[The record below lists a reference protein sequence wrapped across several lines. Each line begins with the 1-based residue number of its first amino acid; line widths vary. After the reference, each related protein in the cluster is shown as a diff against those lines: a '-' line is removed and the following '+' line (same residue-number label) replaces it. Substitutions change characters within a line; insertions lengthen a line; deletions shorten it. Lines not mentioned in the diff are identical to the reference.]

1 MSRSLPSDASNPRS
15 GGPVPIVAGAALVL
29 AIVAIA
35 LSLLTIIR
43 PAAGCQV
50 AAWDAVPTAS
60 EMPSGWTVGSTNIYR
75 DSQTTSITGPNPG
88 NGSVA
93 STIYLSVTC
102 FPDRAQDVVD
112 RMEQASKSAGRAVT
126 PLDGIGEVGYAVS
139 GDTGGAS
146 AMQFR
151 RGTLVAY
158 LATSGPVTDSELRQA
173 GTAVDA
179 ALRRA
184 LGDTGVTAVPASSA
198 AGTPGG
204 SPGSTAAG
212 SPAASA
218 GASPE
223 PSGAVASPVAPQLE
237 ALMPHSVSGATLLV
251 QSTTGDQVLGDDAAS
266 KALISAL
273 NSFGK
278 KPTDLEIAQAADD
291 SGAIGLTVLGFR
303 LPGVSGAKLEPAVL
317 RTWLFSG
324 ATGVTTK
331 VKTVGGVKVTEVTYG
346 GDTSVSYVTVRKDA
360 VIVIQSADAALAAAA
375 LDALP

>member
-1 MSRSLPSDASNPRS
+1 
-15 GGPVPIVAGAALVL
+15 
-29 AIVAIA
+29 
-35 LSLLTIIR
+35 
-43 PAAGCQV
+43 
-50 AAWDAVPTAS
+50 
-60 EMPSGWTVGSTNIYR
+60 
-75 DSQTTSITGPNPG
+75 
-88 NGSVA
+88 
-93 STIYLSVTC
+93 
-102 FPDRAQDVVD
+102 
-112 RMEQASKSAGRAVT
+112 
-126 PLDGIGEVGYAVS
+126 
-139 GDTGGAS
+139 
-146 AMQFR
+146 
-151 RGTLVAY
+151 
-158 LATSGPVTDSELRQA
+158 
-173 GTAVDA
+173 
-179 ALRRA
+179 
-184 LGDTGVTAVPASSA
+184 
-198 AGTPGG
+198 
-204 SPGSTAAG
+204 
-212 SPAASA
+212 
-218 GASPE
+218 
-223 PSGAVASPVAPQLE
+223 
-237 ALMPHSVSGATLLV
+237 MPHSVSGATLLV